1 MTLQVNR
8 SNNKSQAVTGAAP
21 FQKGLIHTGTNMYI
35 FRHYYAP
42 LKGTKKAC
50 VPFFPDLFAEME
62 GWFIWEIKKRKTASL
77 LTAVC
82 LPGVIWNED
91 DGGEGALHWC

>member
-42 LKGTKKAC
+42 LKGTKKH
-50 VPFFPDLFAEME
+50 VYLFFL
-62 GWFIWEIKKRKTASL
+62 I
-77 LTAVC
+77 C
-82 LPGVIWNED
+82 LQKWR
-91 DGGEGALHWC
+91 DGLSER